1 LVNLALGSTSAYRN
15 GWGENAISEDE
26 LIESAAIHNVVP
38 LLHETVEAGEIDLS
52 TGARNR
58 IQAVSHATRAH
69 ARFFVD
75 ELIRILA
82 LLRERSIPV
91 LCYKGPIIGQ
101 IAYSHPGLRPCGD
114 LDLLVPPEE
123 VSGARKVLLEDGYR
137 SVPANKWRQ
146 SIEFFLKRQY
156 HLSKGSFTFAV
167 DVHTRPIT
175 SEHAFDVSTTT
186 LLDRLHHVN
195 IFDSSVPTLDTI
207 DHLIVACYHGGKE
220 GWNRLSRVV
229 DVAGLLVHHPGLDFH
244 LLNERT
250 QRMGVGRIVK
260 LGLYL
265 AHELIGAPV
274 RGPLQAPIEKPE
286 PKMRNLA
293 RDLLKQMVYRE
304 SDPPG
309 GAFLNQCRY
318 LLRLHETLGARF
330 RAVSMA
336 TATRALSPVLRR
348 LS

>member
-1 LVNLALGSTSAYRN
+1 
-15 GWGENAISEDE
+15 
-26 LIESAAIHNVVP
+26 
-38 LLHETVEAGEIDLS
+38 
-52 TGARNR
+52 
-58 IQAVSHATRAH
+58 
-69 ARFFVD
+69 
-75 ELIRILA
+75 
-82 LLRERSIPV
+82 
-91 LCYKGPIIGQ
+91 
-101 IAYSHPGLRPCGD
+101 
-114 LDLLVPPEE
+114 
-123 VSGARKVLLEDGYR
+123 
-137 SVPANKWRQ
+137 
-146 SIEFFLKRQY
+146 
-156 HLSKGSFTFAV
+156 
-167 DVHTRPIT
+167 
-175 SEHAFDVSTTT
+175 
-186 LLDRLHHVN
+186 
-195 IFDSSVPTLDTI
+195 
-207 DHLIVACYHGGKE
+207 
-220 GWNRLSRVV
+220 LSRVV

-244 LLNERT
+244 LLSERIHEM
-250 QRMGVGRIVK
+250 RVGRIVK

-304 SDPPG
+304 TDPPG